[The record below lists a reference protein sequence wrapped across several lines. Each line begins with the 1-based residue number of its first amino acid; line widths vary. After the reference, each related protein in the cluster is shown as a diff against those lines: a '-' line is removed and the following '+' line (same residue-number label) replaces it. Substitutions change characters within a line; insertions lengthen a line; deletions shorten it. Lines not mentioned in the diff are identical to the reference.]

1 MDEGTKPSLNELVI
15 TREFNAP
22 RALVFKA
29 WTQPEH
35 VARWWGC
42 DYMEQNKFTND
53 LRVGGAFKSEMTLE
67 GGALHVISGTYL
79 EIDEPERLQ
88 FTWTWR
94 NGPDKGSD
102 SLVTIVLEEKG
113 DGTLMTFRHERF
125 ETVEECDSHREGWTA
140 SFDRLVGEMPSFA

>member
-1 MDEGTKPSLNELVI
+1 MDDGTKPKLNELVI

-42 DYMEQNKFTND
+42 DHMRENKFTND
-53 LRVGGAFKSEMTLE
+53 LRVGGGFRSAMTLE
-67 GGALHVISGTYL
+67 GGIEHVISGTYL
-79 EIDEPERLQ
+79 EIDAPERLQ
-88 FTWTWR
+88 FTWTWK
-94 NGPDKGSD
+94 NDGGEGSN
-102 SLVTIVLEEKG
+102 SLVTIVLEEIG
-113 DGTLMTFRHERF
+113 DKTRMVFRHERF

-140 SFDRLVGEMPSFA
+140 SFERLDEELLAIG